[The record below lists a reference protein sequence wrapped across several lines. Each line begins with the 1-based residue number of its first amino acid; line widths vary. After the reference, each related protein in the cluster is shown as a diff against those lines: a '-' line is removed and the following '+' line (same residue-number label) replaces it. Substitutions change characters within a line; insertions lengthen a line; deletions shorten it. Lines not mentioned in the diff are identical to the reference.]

1 MKIKVQNLG
10 VVKEAKIDLSKR
22 LIVFCG
28 PNNTG
33 KTYISYLIYALTN
46 FSSVAAGKF
55 SDEQVQNVIS
65 KQIVTFKFDVDS
77 LYQFREK
84 QLTLL
89 AQNLSTIYGM
99 SEDKANI
106 FFSKFSIE
114 YITTKEEYIDRLM
127 KEAFEFTVQKNKIC
141 IKVTKP
147 SNEDFVYIENISE
160 TEVTTEEI
168 RPVVSFQLM
177 SYIYRSLSL
186 YPISSSEIFPVER
199 NSIYTFNKEL
209 SLSRNI
215 VIDQIQEL
223 GAGSKLDPV
232 EIMNKRITR
241 YPIAVRDGLA
251 VADDLVNI
259 QNSHSKYASLADEIE
274 AELLNGQVILSKEGE
289 VQFVSN
295 RSKTKKIPIHLSA
308 SIVKTLSSLT
318 FYLRHRAKD
327 NDLVI
332 IDEPELNL
340 HPDCQILL
348 VRIFARMME
357 NGFRLLISTH
367 SDYIIRE
374 INNLIMLYSLSK
386 SERNRIGYGD
396 IQSINPKEVAAYL
409 FNFKTRNKVSVDALK
424 VDDTGFEVETIDNA
438 IRRLNE
444 ASEELYY
451 MIKYG
456 KESTNSRVE

>member
-10 VVKEAKIDLSKR
+10 VIKEANIDLSKR
-22 LIVFCG
+22 LIVLCG

-46 FSSVAAGKF
+46 ISSVATEKF
-55 SDEQVQNVIS
+55 SEDQIQEIIS
-65 KQIVTFKFDVDS
+65 RNEVAFKFNVNS
-77 LYQFREK
+77 LYQYREK
-84 QLTLL
+84 QLLL
-89 AQNLSTIYGM
+89 LSQNLSTIYGI
-99 SEDKANI
+99 SEDKANS
-106 FFSKFSIE
+106 FFPKFSIE
-114 YITTKEEYIDRLM
+114 YITTKDEYVNRLLN
-127 KEAFEFTVQKNKIC
+127 EAFEFTVQKNKVC
-141 IKVTKP
+141 IKVSKP
-147 SNEDFVYIENISE
+147 SNADFVIIENISE
-160 TEVTTEEI
+160 TEVAIEEI
-168 RPVVSFQLM
+168 HPIVSYQLM

-209 SLSRNI
+209 SLRRNI

-223 GAGSKLDPV
+223 GASSKMDPV

-259 QNSHSKYASLADEIE
+259 QNNHSKYASLADEIE
-274 AELLNGQVILSKEGE
+274 SDLLNGQVILSKEGE

-295 RSKTKKIPIHLSA
+295 RSKSKKIPIHLSA

-348 VRIFARMME
+348 VRIFAKMME
-357 NGFRLLISTH
+357 RGFRLLISTH

-374 INNLIMLYSLSK
+374 INNLIMLHSINEDKRLSASK
-386 SERNRIGYGD
+386 IGYSD
-396 IQSINPKEVAAYL
+396 VTSINHTDVAAYL
-409 FNFKTRNKVSVDALK
+409 FNFKSKTKVSVSSLT
-424 VDDTGFEVETIDNA
+424 VDKTGFEVDTIDNA
-438 IRRLNE
+438 IRGLNE

-451 MIKYG
+451 MVKYD
-456 KESTNSRVE
+456 R

>member
-10 VVKEAKIDLSKR
+10 VIKEANIDLSKR
-22 LIVFCG
+22 LIVLCG

-33 KTYISYLIYALTN
+33 KTYLSYLIYALTN
-46 FSSVAAGKF
+46 ISSIATEKF
-55 SDEQVQNVIS
+55 SDEQIQEIIS
-65 KQIVTFKFDVDS
+65 RQEVGFKFNVNS

-99 SEDKANI
+99 SEDKANT

-114 YITTKEEYIDRLM
+114 YITTKEEYIERLI
-127 KEAFEFTVQKNKIC
+127 KEALEFTVQKNKVC

-147 SNEDFVYIENISE
+147 SNADFVFIKNVSE
-160 TEVTTEEI
+160 KEVATEEI
-168 RPVVSFQLM
+168 YPIVSFQLM

-215 VIDQIQEL
+215 VIDQLQEL
-223 GAGSKLDPV
+223 GAGSKFDPV
-232 EIMNKRITR
+232 EIMNRRITR

-259 QNSHSKYASLADEIE
+259 QNNQSKFASLADEIE

-295 RSKTKKIPIHLSA
+295 RSKSKKIPIHLSA

-348 VRIFARMME
+348 VRIFAKMLE
-357 NGFRLLISTH
+357 NGFRLFISTH

-374 INNLIMLYSLSK
+374 INNLIMLHSLNESK
-386 SERNRIGYGD
+386 RLSANSIGYSGVR
-396 IQSINPKEVAAYL
+396 SINPKEVAAYL
-409 FNFKTRNKVSVDALK
+409 FNFKTRTKVSVNALK

-438 IRRLNE
+438 IKSLNE

-451 MIKYG
+451 MVKYD
-456 KESTNSRVE
+456 R